1 MMMSFGQ
8 HLVLRSCQTLG
19 LRLEPVLGKLVVHEN
34 QIFIKMIAPL
44 NQFCFQRVNRA
55 TG

>member
-1 MMMSFGQ
+1 
-8 HLVLRSCQTLG
+8 
-19 LRLEPVLGKLVVHEN
+19 LGKLVVHEN